1 MILRMPRVWNGLW
14 GDLRLAVRSLRKA
27 PLFTAISIS
36 ILTAGLGANIAIFNI
51 VNTLLLRPLP
61 VEDAGR
67 LVSILPTDRSGRTQG
82 FTWAAFEELRRNQRH
97 FSAMS
102 ARASAGIRAVE
113 AGGMLSPRAVVVA
126 SADYFIALGVK
137 PFLGA
142 TFQPGAGDR
151 ERLAVIGHR
160 FWKTQMGARHDA
172 IGAFIRI
179 DGHPYTVAAVLP
191 ENYHGFAAGDPD
203 DITIPVSSFYDPG
216 WLLPR
221 PDFEILARLEPGV
234 SIDQAREQLR
244 SVWPA
249 VKQASV
255 SPALSARER
264 EEFLAQRLYVS
275 SASRGSP
282 SDDIR
287 EHFARRVLV
296 LLGAVGLTLLI
307 ACVNIAGLMLS
318 RAAAH
323 AHDAS
328 VRAALGAGRFRI
340 MRQAAAEA
348 MLLVAPAAAAGSLLG
363 TWLSRKLADFMW
375 IRVIPHDIA
384 LNPDARVFGFVV
396 ASALLTCLLASA
408 LPAWQLTRIAPAAAL
423 YGAGR
428 GGAASRRQWA
438 GRALVVAQ
446 SALAV
451 VLLTA
456 AGLFAASLMNI
467 KSLELK
473 FKAKEVLA
481 VQLAGRPGAYDDP
494 SFVPAAHY
502 SSLLER
508 IRNIPGVRAAAV
520 SKQIPV
526 NSATAAYT
534 ETVSV
539 PGAAAE
545 TGSYRLDVGPG
556 FFEALGIPIL
566 RGRDFD
572 FADGNSGTRLAIVSE
587 SLAIRLFGSPD
598 AVGRGISVG
607 ASQEWQN
614 ATVIGVAS
622 DANVCNIG
630 IRNSA
635 VVYLPIFQQPSRL
648 YSLML
653 AVRSHG
659 PPDSIR
665 NEVLGTID
673 GMGREYPLLVEPLSG
688 LIDRMLVRERLMA
701 ALAGFF
707 GAFPLV
713 LACLGLYGMV
723 SYQISRRTAEIGV
736 RLALGA
742 SRWSVVAMVVRESVM
757 VVALGVVFGI
767 PLSFAAA
774 YAARSVLFGISPADP
789 RFPALAA
796 LALALSATLAALV
809 PAIRAMRVNPA
820 IALRAE

>member
-1 MILRMPRVWNGLW
+1 
-14 GDLRLAVRSLRKA
+14 
-27 PLFTAISIS
+27 
-36 ILTAGLGANIAIFNI
+36 
-51 VNTLLLRPLP
+51 
-61 VEDAGR
+61 
-67 LVSILPTDRSGRTQG
+67 
-82 FTWAAFEELRRNQRH
+82 
-97 FSAMS
+97 
-102 ARASAGIRAVE
+102 
-113 AGGMLSPRAVVVA
+113 
-126 SADYFIALGVK
+126 
-137 PFLGA
+137 
-142 TFQPGAGDR
+142 
-151 ERLAVIGHR
+151 
-160 FWKTQMGARHDA
+160 
-172 IGAFIRI
+172 
-179 DGHPYTVAAVLP
+179 
-191 ENYHGFAAGDPD
+191 
-203 DITIPVSSFYDPG
+203 
-216 WLLPR
+216 
-221 PDFEILARLEPGV
+221 
-234 SIDQAREQLR
+234 
-244 SVWPA
+244 
-249 VKQASV
+249 
-255 SPALSARER
+255 
-264 EEFLAQRLYVS
+264 
-275 SASRGSP
+275 
-282 SDDIR
+282 
-287 EHFARRVLV
+287 
-296 LLGAVGLTLLI
+296 
-307 ACVNIAGLMLS
+307 
-318 RAAAH
+318 
-323 AHDAS
+323 
-328 VRAALGAGRFRI
+328 
-340 MRQAAAEA
+340 
-348 MLLVAPAAAAGSLLG
+348 
-363 TWLSRKLADFMW
+363 
-375 IRVIPHDIA
+375 
-384 LNPDARVFGFVV
+384 
-396 ASALLTCLLASA
+396 
-408 LPAWQLTRIAPAAAL
+408 
-423 YGAGR
+423 
-428 GGAASRRQWA
+428 
-438 GRALVVAQ
+438 
-446 SALAV
+446 
-451 VLLTA
+451 
-456 AGLFAASLMNI
+456 
-467 KSLELK
+467 
-473 FKAKEVLA
+473 
-481 VQLAGRPGAYDDP
+481 P